1 MHYLKNT
8 LTTVI
13 FRVDF
18 SNSINVEDASL
29 NKECISLYP
38 VAQEETVSENA
49 VQTTV
54 NEKGEMIIERST
66 NKYVNKKY
74 SNRLLSRSIT
84 VSPQAVIIEVKDYSS
99 YNEISKTFITVFDA
113 IRNSNP
119 DVEISRIGM
128 RYINEIDVTNYK
140 KTARKNYVKSQLFES
155 PFDGILEKAA
165 QARTQHLVELV
176 IDDYRVRC
184 VTGLFNPD
192 YPAAIKRNVIT
203 LDYDAFIQGGM
214 SSEEVHSYLDK
225 FHSSIV
231 SLYEASILSKQRE
244 LMEIVDED

>member
-1 MHYLKNT
+1 MHYKKNT

-18 SNSINVEDASL
+18 LNPINVEDASL
-29 NKECISLYP
+29 NKKCISIYP
-38 VAQEETVSENA
+38 VVQEETVNENT

-54 NEKGEMIIERST
+54 NEKGEMSIERNT
-66 NKYVNKKY
+66 NTFVNRKY
-74 SNRLLSRSIT
+74 SNRQLSRAIT
-84 VSPQAVIIEVKDYSS
+84 VSPRAVFTEIKDYSS
-99 YNEISKTFITVFDA
+99 YDEISKTFITVFDA

-119 DVEISRIGM
+119 DIEISRVGM

-192 YPAAIKRNVIT
+192 YPAVIKRNVIT
-203 LDYDAFIQGGM
+203 LDFDAFIQGGM

-231 SLYEASILSKQRE
+231 SLYEASILTKQRD
-244 LMEIVDED
+244 LMEIVDKD